1 MSINRVASVGVT
13 SPEAQEMERMS
24 AVMRKARD
32 IQQSQAD
39 SPIALVRSA
48 RPDNLGQ
55 NIDLYA

>member
-39 SPIALVRSA
+39 SLIA
-48 RPDNLGQ
+48 
-55 NIDLYA
+55 